1 MLAVTKRDP
10 IRPTLFA
17 DLVVQ
22 GREEFLVLV
31 VFPGELLANIWD

>member
-10 IRPTLFA
+10 IGPTLFA

-22 GREEFLVLV
+22 GREEFLV
-31 VFPGELLANIWD
+31 VFPGELLAKI